1 MNQKLPDNTLGTLT
15 RYFRSSL
22 EDLYVDREVK
32 QITAL
37 VFSELLG
44 YSRADLTVKADDKL
58 SESDILKV
66 HFALKKLL
74 KLEPVQYVL
83 GYTEFMD
90 LRLRVTR
97 DVLIPRPETEELVH
111 WIAERHSADN
121 PTILDVGTGS
131 GCIALGIKKL
141 LPGAEVH
148 GSDISESALEVAR
161 ENAESNNLD
170 VTFFQQD
177 ALKTADI
184 GKPIDVIVS
193 NPPYI
198 PLRDKEEMSS
208 LVFDNEPNVALFV
221 DDSDELIFYYRI
233 VNHALINLKPG
244 GTLFFELHEKNDE
257 AVKSIM
263 ESAGFEKVELKLDMQ
278 EKPRMIKG
286 VKPV

>member
-1 MNQKLPDNTLGTLT
+1 MNSKLPDNSLGTLA
-15 RYFRSSL
+15 RYFRESL
-22 EDLYVDREVK
+22 QNLYVEREVN

-44 YSRADLTVKADDKL
+44 YSRADLTVLADEKL

-90 LRLRVTR
+90 LRLKVTR
-97 DVLIPRPETEELVH
+97 DVLIPRPETEELVY
-111 WIAERHSADN
+111 WIKNSMEAES
-121 PTILDVGTGS
+121 PLILDVGTGS
-131 GCIALGIKKL
+131 GCIALGLKKL
-141 LPGAEVH
+141 IPNAKVF
-148 GSDISESALEVAR
+148 GSDISETALNVAR
-161 ENAESNNLD
+161 ENAEINNLD
-170 VTFFQQD
+170 VEFIVQD

-184 GKPIDVIVS
+184 GQPIDLIVS

-198 PLRDKEEMSS
+198 PLRDKKEMST
-208 LVFDNEPNVALFV
+208 LVYDNEPNVALFV
-221 DDSDELIFYYRI
+221 DDQDELIFYYRI

-244 GTLFFELHEKNDE
+244 GVLFFELHEQNDK
-257 AVKSIM
+257 AVESIM
-263 ESAGFEKVELKLDMQ
+263 KSAGFENVELKLDMQ

-286 VKPV
+286 VKPR